1 LSVSASKPD
10 SSYSQMDE
18 KTLTFLRRTFREH
31 YFKHHDAVEI
41 PTMMPNREFGYIPF
55 GKGMVRHLSYKS
67 PGELA
72 ADLVKQAPSSV
83 YCSNGV
89 YSNPTLPMDEKGWK
103 GAELIFDIDAGSI
116 PTACRTRHSF
126 WICKTC
132 GNVRRQ
138 IERPARCTK
147 CEGTN
152 SAQLHWSCGEC
163 LAATK
168 EQAFRLIDFLT
179 KDFGVSHAKI
189 GTYFSGNRGYHV
201 HVQDERFEAMEPS
214 ARAEIAN
221 YIKGTNLFVRPQ
233 SPGRGQTGRRGGGA
247 DRGGISGGGGGK
259 GGWPERVAM
268 SADKDQPQKPEQITG
283 AFGSMI
289 DEAVTTDIHRIF
301 RMPGTLHGNSGLL
314 KVRVNDLASFM
325 PDDDPVVLS
334 EEETKAFVASSPDFI
349 LKGRKFGP
357 YTSKELELPIYAAVY
372 LLIKGLG
379 RAVD

>member
-1 LSVSASKPD
+1 LSVSSPKPD
-10 SSYSQMDE
+10 GPHPSQMDE

-31 YFKHHDAVEI
+31 YFKHHDYVEV

-89 YSNPTLPMDEKGWK
+89 YSSPTLAMDEKGWK
-103 GAELIFDIDAGSI
+103 GAELIFDIDAGSV
-116 PTACRTRHSF
+116 PTACRSKHSY
-126 WICKTC
+126 WTCKTC

-147 CEGTN
+147 CQGTN
-152 SAQLHWSCGEC
+152 MAQLHWSCGEC

-168 EQAFRLIDFLT
+168 EQAFRLLDFLT
-179 KDFGVSHAKI
+179 KDFGVSFAKI
-189 GTYFSGNRGYHV
+189 NVFFSGNRGYHL
-201 HVQDERFEAMEPS
+201 HVQDERFEGMEPS

-221 YIKGTNLFVRPQ
+221 YIKGTNLIRPQ
-233 SPGRGQTGRRGGGA
+233 QAQGKGQTGGSRTGH
-247 DRGGISGGGGGK
+247 
-259 GGWPERVAM
+259 GGWPERAAA
-268 SADKDQPQKPEQITG
+268 SAGKDQSQKLELITN

-314 KVRVNDLASFM
+314 KMRVHDLAGFK
-325 PDDDPVVLS
+325 PDYDPVVLN
-334 EEETKAFVASSPDFI
+334 EEETKVLVAGSPEFS

-357 YTSKELELPIYAAVY
+357 YTYQELEVPTYAAVY

-379 RAVD
+379 RAVH